1 MRILRIFFFTTAV
14 LFSTN
19 AIIAQQKNVEIKEP
33 EAVKK
38 LLSSKRLIDSSNTV
52 NDKYRIQ
59 VFYGKNNDANNAL
72 SKFKRNY
79 PEIDATIIYSNPSY
93 KVMVGSFKTRLEA
106 ERNLLNIKKD
116 FEHALIIKPEK

>member
-1 MRILRIFFFTTAV
+1 MRILRIFLFTTAI
-14 LFSTN
+14 LLSTN
-19 AIIAQQKNVEIKEP
+19 TIVAQQKNIEINEP

-38 LLSSKRLIDSSNTV
+38 LISSKRLINSSNTV

-59 VFYGKNNDANNAL
+59 IFYGKNNEANNAL
-72 SKFKRNY
+72 NKFKRTY

-116 FEHALIIKPEK
+116 FEHALIIKPGK

>member
-1 MRILRIFFFTTAV
+1 MRILRIFLFTTAI

-19 AIIAQQKNVEIKEP
+19 AIVAQQKNIEINEP

-38 LLSSKRLIDSSNTV
+38 LISSKRLVNSSNTV

-59 VFYGKNNDANNAL
+59 VFYGKNNEANNAL
-72 SKFKRNY
+72 SKFKRTY

-116 FEHALIIKPEK
+116 FEHALIIKPGK